1 MRTSNSSFCINHYLF
16 TLQNTKYQSQLHI
29 ILNRTTIELAL
40 RVNKHPLQ
48 HALCH
53 SNPNA
58 QLNNLTLGLQVKYCV
73 VRKTIIS
80 KTNRENTHAVI
91 R

>member
-1 MRTSNSSFCINHYLF
+1 M
-16 TLQNTKYQSQLHI
+16 QNPTKGNQLHL
-29 ILNRTTIELAL
+29 ILNRTIIEIAL
-40 RVNKHPLQ
+40 SVNNSLPQ

-58 QLNNLTLGLQVKYCV
+58 QLNNLTLRLQVKYCV
-73 VRKTIIS
+73 VRKTITS
-80 KTNRENTHAVI
+80 KNNRENTHAVI